1 MATQPGTPVVQPSAT
16 WIRSLGMEASVDLS
30 RCRTLYRA
38 NAWLRALEC
47 LKKADRMKPLD
58 PADLER
64 CATSAYMLGLD
75 DDYVESLKSAHD
87 AYLESGDTP
96 RAVRCAF
103 WIGHSLM
110 FRGETARGTGWF
122 ERAKRLLDRAG
133 EDCVEHGYLRIPEW
147 LRQSGRGDYD
157 AALRL
162 AEEAAAIGERF
173 GEADLIWLA
182 RDDQAKALL
191 MLGRVDEGLR
201 LVDEALVVAS
211 MGELSPIV
219 TGIVY
224 CNTIAFCRATYEL
237 RRVREWTK
245 ALSAWCEQQPEM
257 VTHNGLCLVHRAEI
271 LLMEGDWTSALEEAR
286 RSAER
291 FTRGMLNQMA
301 CGRAHYCQGEVH
313 RLRGDFEAAEAAYRR
328 ASLQGCEPQ
337 PGLALM
343 RLSQGDSEAAAAAI
357 RRVITE
363 TTSDLRRAAIMPAC
377 VEIALSTGDL
387 GRAKA
392 ACRELEDI
400 SERHPSEIIGAMTSQ
415 CRGAVDL
422 AEGRPSEALTALRSA
437 LAIWTELRAVYEVAR
452 LRARIGKACRML
464 GDEDAATMEEEAAH
478 RAFEDLGA
486 RPDPPRLG
494 TTGDGGAPSAQ
505 DLTTRQ
511 LEVLRLVAAG
521 MTNRE
526 IADELFVS
534 EHTIARH
541 VQNIF
546 ARLNVSSRTA
556 AAAFAF
562 ENGLL

>member
-1 MATQPGTPVVQPSAT
+1 
-16 WIRSLGMEASVDLS
+16 MEASIDLS
-30 RCRTLYRA
+30 RCRTLYREQ
-38 NAWLRALEC
+38 AWLSALEC
-47 LKKADRMKPLD
+47 LKNADRMKPLD
-58 PADLER
+58 AADLER

-75 DDYVESLKSAHD
+75 DDYVESLKRAHD
-87 AYLESGDTP
+87 AYLGNGDMP

-103 WIGHSLM
+103 WIGHSFM

-122 ERAKRLLDRAG
+122 ARAKRLLDRAG

-147 LRQSGRGDYD
+147 LQQASRGNYD
-157 AALRL
+157 AAFRI

-173 GEADLIWLA
+173 DEADLIWLA

-191 MLGRVDEGLR
+191 MLGRVEEGLR
-201 LVDEALVVAS
+201 LVDEALVAAS

-224 CNTIAFCRATYEL
+224 CNTIAFCRAAYEL

-271 LLMEGDWTSALEEAR
+271 LLMEGDWASALEEAR

-337 PGLALM
+337 PGWALM
-343 RLSQGDSEAAAAAI
+343 RLSQGDSAAAAAAI

-363 TTSDLRRAAIMPAC
+363 TTSDLRRAAIMPAY
-377 VEIALSTGDL
+377 VEIALATGDID
-387 GRAKA
+387 RAKA
-392 ACRELEDI
+392 ACREMEEI
-400 SERHPSEIIGAMTSQ
+400 SERHHSEIVDAMASQ

-422 AEGRPSEALTALRSA
+422 AEGRPSKALAALRSA
-437 LAIWTELRAVYEVAR
+437 LAIWTELGAVYEVAR
-452 LRARIGKACRML
+452 LRARIATACRML
-464 GDEDAATMEEEAAH
+464 GDEDTAAMEEEAA
-478 RAFEDLGA
+478 RKIFEELGT
-486 RPDPPRLG
+486 RPDPPGLVA
-494 TTGDGGAPSAQ
+494 TGDSDGGASAAH
-505 DLTTRQ
+505 DLTSRQ

-521 MTNRE
+521 MRNRE

-541 VQNIF
+541 IQNIF

-556 AAAFAF
+556 ATAFAF
-562 ENGLL
+562 EHDLV